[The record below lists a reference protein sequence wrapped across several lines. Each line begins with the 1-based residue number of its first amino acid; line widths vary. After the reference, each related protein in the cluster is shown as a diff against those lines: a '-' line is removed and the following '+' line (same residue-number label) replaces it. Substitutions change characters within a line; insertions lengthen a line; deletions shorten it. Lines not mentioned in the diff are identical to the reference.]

1 MGPGAGK
8 KKKNRPAENTVTR
21 NKTANGG
28 FWKWPP
34 LDKFFP
40 PKGRKGTSA
49 PLPLEGVFRKGPWR
63 RVGLLLLLA
72 SVVGLLLPAQALGT
86 SLLVI
91 ILLAFLFEFATD
103 NIRKFSPGDKDLL
116 FLTLLLVAM
125 LAVTKTSV
133 AIFPLIGQALP
144 EIPPNAYLYGIGIP
158 AGAMLVR
165 ILLNSETAL
174 VFSVATSVFSGWV
187 LENSFFFA
195 VYFLIGSV
203 VGAHSVVYSE
213 DRSTLIKAG
222 AKVGLVNILTIL
234 CQSLIVHRWISVES
248 GFNLLFGFLGGF
260 VAAVVVIGILPLL
273 EWIFGYT
280 TNIRLLELANMNHPL
295 LKQLILEAPGTYHHS
310 MVVSTMAETA
320 ARSVNANPLLAR
332 VSAYYHDIG
341 KITKADYFI
350 ENQGVGENRHE
361 NLTPSMSSL
370 ILIAHVKDGVDLAQ
384 KHKLGK
390 KITAIIQ
397 QHHGTGLIA
406 YFYQKAKEQENR
418 EMEQVEE
425 ETFRYPG
432 PKPQSKEAAL
442 VLLADSVE
450 AASRSLSQ
458 PTPARLQGLV
468 QRIINSIFTDGQLDE
483 CELTLKDLHQIAKS
497 FNAIL
502 ASIHHQR
509 VEYPA
514 SAAKESIGKKRS
526 NGDLPK
532 QPARAGRD
540 RSGEAAKGGEED
552 LKRLGM

>member
-1 MGPGAGK
+1 ME
-8 KKKNRPAENTVTR
+8 RTVTR
-21 NKTANGG
+21 SKAGNGG
-28 FWKWPP
+28 LGKWIS
-34 LDKFFP
+34 LRKFFP
-40 PKGRKGTSA
+40 ARGRKGASS
-49 PLPLEGVFRKGPWR
+49 PLPPEGAFPKPPWKR
-63 RVGLLLLLA
+63 IGLLLLLA

-91 ILLAFLFEFATD
+91 LLLAFLFEFATD

-116 FLTLLLVAM
+116 FLTLLLVTL
-125 LAVTKTSV
+125 LAVTKMSV
-133 AIFPLIGQALP
+133 AIFPLVGQALP
-144 EIPPNAYLYGIGIP
+144 EIPPTAYLYGIGIP
-158 AGAMLVR
+158 AGAMVVR

-174 VFSVATSVFSGWV
+174 VFSVATAIFSGWL

-195 VYFLIGSV
+195 VYFFIGSV

-234 CQSLIVHRWISVES
+234 CQSLIAHRWVSAEN

-260 VAAVVVIGILPLL
+260 VAALVVIGVLPLL
-273 EWIFGYT
+273 EWVFGYT

-310 MVVSTMAETA
+310 VVVSTMAETA

-350 ENQGVGENRHE
+350 ENQGAGENKHE

-370 ILIAHVKDGVDLAQ
+370 ILIAHVKDGIDLAQ
-384 KHKLGK
+384 KYKLGR
-390 KITAIIQ
+390 KITDIIQ

-432 PKPQSKEAAL
+432 PKPQTKEAAL

-458 PTPARLQGLV
+458 PTPARLQGMV
-468 QRIINSIFTDGQLDE
+468 QKIINSIFTDGQLDE
-483 CELTLKDLHQIAKS
+483 CELTLKDLHQIAKN
-497 FNAIL
+497 FHTIL

-509 VEYPA
+509 VGYPV
-514 SAAKESIGKKRS
+514 SAAKDSVGKKRN

-532 QPARAGRD
+532 QPAKTGRD
-540 RSGEAAKGGEED
+540 RAGEAAKGGEED

>member
-1 MGPGAGK
+1 V
-8 KKKNRPAENTVTR
+8 NR
-21 NKTANGG
+21 NKTGNGG
-28 FWKWPP
+28 FWKRFP
-34 LDKFFP
+34 LNKLFP
-40 PKGRKGTSA
+40 PRGRKGVPAA
-49 PLPLEGVFRKGPWR
+49 PPAEGSFRTAPWR
-63 RVGLLLLLA
+63 RIGLLLLLA

-103 NIRKFSPGDKDLL
+103 NIRKFSSGDKDLL
-116 FLTLLLVAM
+116 FLTLLLVTL
-125 LAVTKTSV
+125 LAATKLSV
-133 AIFPLIGQALP
+133 ALFPLVGQVLP
-144 EIPPNAYLYGIGIP
+144 EIPAGAYLYAIGIP

-174 VFSVATSVFSGWV
+174 VFSVATSIFSGWL
-187 LENSFFFA
+187 LEDSFFFA
-195 VYFLIGSV
+195 VYFFIGSV

-234 CQSLIVHRWISVES
+234 CQSLIAHRWISAEG

-260 VAAVVVIGILPLL
+260 VAALVVIGVLPLL
-273 EWIFGYT
+273 EWVFGYT

-310 MVVSTMAETA
+310 MVVSTMAEAA

-341 KITKADYFI
+341 KITKAEYFI
-350 ENQGVGENRHE
+350 ENQGAGENKHE
-361 NLTPSMSSL
+361 NLSPSMSSL
-370 ILIAHVKDGVDLAQ
+370 ILIAHVKDGGELAQ
-384 KHKLGK
+384 SHKLGR
-390 KITAIIQ
+390 KITDIIQ

-406 YFYQKAKEQENR
+406 FFYQKAKGQENP
-418 EMEQVEE
+418 EMDQVEE

-432 PKPQSKEAAL
+432 PKPQTKEAAL

-468 QRIINSIFTDGQLDE
+468 QKIINGIFTDGQLDE
-483 CELTLKDLHQIAKS
+483 CELTLKDLHQIAKN
-497 FNAIL
+497 FHTIL
-502 ASIHHQR
+502 AGIHHQR
-509 VEYPA
+509 VEYPV
-514 SAAKESIGKKRS
+514 SAGKESPGKKRS
-526 NGDLPK
+526 NGDLSK
-532 QPARAGRD
+532 QPAKAGRD

>member
-1 MGPGAGK
+1 MG
-8 KKKNRPAENTVTR
+8 
-21 NKTANGG
+21 
-28 FWKWPP
+28 
-34 LDKFFP
+34 KFFP

-49 PLPLEGVFRKGPWR
+49 PLPLEGIFRKGPWR

-125 LAVTKTSV
+125 LAATKTSV
-133 AIFPLIGQALP
+133 ALFPLIGQALP
-144 EIPPNAYLYGIGIP
+144 EIPPNVYLYGIGIP

-222 AKVGLVNILTIL
+222 AKIGLVNILTIL
-234 CQSLIVHRWISVES
+234 CQSLISHRWISLES

-260 VAAVVVIGILPLL
+260 VAALVVIGILPLL

-280 TNIRLLELANMNHPL
+280 TNIRLLELANMNQPL
-295 LKQLILEAPGTYHHS
+295 LKQLILEAPGTYHHC

-350 ENQGVGENRHE
+350 ENQGAGENKHE

-390 KITAIIQ
+390 KITDIIQ
-397 QHHGTGLIA
+397 QHHGTALIA
-406 YFYQKAKEQENR
+406 YFYQKAKEQEKP

-432 PKPQSKEAAL
+432 PKPQTKEAAL

-450 AASRSLSQ
+450 AASRTLSQ

-468 QRIINSIFTDGQLDE
+468 QKIINSIFTDGQLDE
-483 CELTLKDLHQIAKS
+483 CDLTLKDLHQIAKS
-497 FNAIL
+497 FHTIL
-502 ASIHHQR
+502 AGIHHQR
-509 VEYPA
+509 LEYPV
-514 SAAKESIGKKRS
+514 SAAKESVGKKRN

-532 QPARAGRD
+532 QPAKAGRD

>member
-1 MGPGAGK
+1 
-8 KKKNRPAENTVTR
+8 VTR
-21 NKTANGG
+21 NKAKNGEI
-28 FWKWPP
+28 WKWPP
-34 LDKFFP
+34 LDKILSS
-40 PKGRKGTSA
+40 KGRQGTSA
-49 PLPLEGVFRKGPWR
+49 PLPLEKTLRKGPWK

-125 LAVTKTSV
+125 LAVTKMSV
-133 AIFPLIGQALP
+133 ALFPLIGQTVP

-234 CQSLIVHRWISVES
+234 CQSLISHRWVSAES

-260 VAAVVVIGILPLL
+260 VAALVVIGVLPLL

-350 ENQGVGENRHE
+350 ENQGAGENKHE

-370 ILIAHVKDGVDLAQ
+370 ILVSHVKDGVDLARQ
-384 KHKLGK
+384 HKLGK
-390 KITAIIQ
+390 KITDIIQ

-406 YFYQKAKEQENR
+406 YFFQKAKEQEKP

-432 PKPQSKEAAL
+432 PKPQTKEAAL

-450 AASRSLSQ
+450 AASRTLSQ

-483 CELTLKDLHQIAKS
+483 CMLTLKDLHQIAKS
-497 FNAIL
+497 FNTIL

-509 VEYPA
+509 LEYPVP
-514 SAAKESIGKKRS
+514 AAKESIGKKKN
-526 NGDLPK
+526 NGDFLK
-532 QPARAGRD
+532 QPAKTGRD
-540 RSGEAAKGGEED
+540 RSGDVAKGGEED